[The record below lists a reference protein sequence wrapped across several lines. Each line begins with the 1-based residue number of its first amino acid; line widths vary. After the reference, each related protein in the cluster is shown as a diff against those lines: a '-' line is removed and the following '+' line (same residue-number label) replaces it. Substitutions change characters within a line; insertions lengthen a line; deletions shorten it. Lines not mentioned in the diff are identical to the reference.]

1 MSRELPDRTGRYPWS
16 RDAIGR
22 TGYRVAHPGRPNDSM
37 FLFFSNRLGCLGSLI
52 VSALITVVLL
62 LILGVL

>member
-1 MSRELPDRTGRYPWS
+1 
-16 RDAIGR
+16 
-22 TGYRVAHPGRPNDSM
+22 M
-37 FLFFSNRLGCLGSLI
+37 FLFFSNRLGCFGSLL